1 MLNANRNLIWIVISI
16 VLLGFLPVEAAA
28 ESELRGTGDISA
40 AAAEAP
46 GDPQYCDRSARH
58 PSTGQPI
65 QVPTSW
71 RRLHALSLLGQ
82 CYQVKGDLQ
91 AAARYFRQGLRE
103 DAVLT
108 SQWRI
113 KLLRVLVAQHDAEEA
128 PALIGEIFR
137 EEMPG
142 ARDEVRALL
151 LAALGNTATDSDP
164 ALHASIAA
172 YLDAVQPKRDDY
184 DLAAALL
191 KAATRSTVANPQ
203 AGTGR
208 DHLIKLLW
216 TIPRDRETAASSAQA
231 AAARDFKA
239 KAALSPEHLARRIEN
254 LHRSRL
260 YEFIRDEAR
269 PSVLSAVLSADQPAV
284 LSAVLSAMSPKLA
297 KTVGRRYFNALQR
310 KRAYRQALDELA
322 QPEVRRLF
330 AMDEADALVLEVD
343 FQMKARRYKAA
354 LKTMARLEEVAPRS
368 VVLPGFYLEW
378 ARRARRG
385 GRWKEMRR
393 WCLQIIEDFPR
404 ARSGGEAYWMLLWHH
419 YKRGEDGE
427 AARWASAAL
436 ARGARDADAPR
447 FLYWLSRIQA
457 RQGDDEAAKG
467 NRQILRKYH
476 LLSYYGLLAD
486 GESLDRSAM
495 RVSNGESRP
504 ASGDNDP
511 PELSAVWRE
520 AELSN
525 GLLLMAFGEANLGAA
540 ALRAGMGKPFPQR
553 ALRELADILH
563 YMGQFHLLQRL
574 SVSYFLGSVSDGGD
588 PDDSLMRYVFPLAY
602 PRLVWRASGDQ
613 GMDPFFVTAVMREES
628 RFRADAD
635 SIAGAKGLM
644 QLMPATAKMIAGW
657 NNKRFA
663 QDALMNPET
672 NVAYGVQYLRWLSR
686 KFKGNPVH
694 VAAAYNAGPGAA
706 SVWIKRKRALDDE
719 EFIEEIPFQE
729 TQNYVKKVLR
739 STMIYH
745 RLYGKDAAAGG
756 SSSKTSTSWPTAF
769 TRS

>member
-1 MLNANRNLIWIVISI
+1 MLNAIRNLVWIVLAI
-16 VLLGFLPVEAAA
+16 VPLGILPVAPATDSA
-28 ESELRGTGDISA
+28 LRETGEKSTA
-40 AAAEAP
+40 VAEAP
-46 GDPQYCDRSARH
+46 GDPQKCDRYAGKEL
-58 PSTGQPI
+58 TGKPI

-71 RRLHALSLLGQ
+71 RRLRALSLLGH
-82 CYQVKGDLQ
+82 CYQVKGDLR
-91 AAARYFRQGLRE
+91 AAARYFRQGVRE

-108 SQWRI
+108 SAWRI
-113 KLLRVLVAQHDAEEA
+113 KLLRVLVAQHDAQEA
-128 PALIGEIFR
+128 PDLIGDIFSEEI
-137 EEMPG
+137 PG
-142 ARDEVRALL
+142 ARDEVRTLL
-151 LAALGNTATDSDP
+151 LAALGKSATGSDP
-164 ALHASIAA
+164 ALNASIAA
-172 YLDAVQPKRDDY
+172 YLDTVQPERDDY

-191 KAATRSTVANPQ
+191 NAVTRSTVANLQ
-203 AGTGR
+203 VGTGR
-208 DHLIKLLW
+208 DPLIILLW
-216 TIPRDRETAASSAQA
+216 TIPRNRETAASSAQA
-231 AAARDFKA
+231 VAGADFDA
-239 KAALSPEHLARRIEN
+239 KAAISPEHLARRIDN

-260 YEFIRDEAR
+260 YEFIREEAR
-269 PSVLSAVLSADQPAV
+269 PSVLPA
-284 LSAVLSAMSPKLA
+284 LLSAMSPELA
-297 KTVGRRYFNALQR
+297 KTVGRRYFNALDR
-310 KRAYRQALDELA
+310 DRAYRQALDELA

-330 AMDEADALVLEVD
+330 GMNEADALALEVD
-343 FQMKARRYKAA
+343 FQMKARRYTAA

-368 VVLPGFYLEW
+368 AALPGFFLEW

-385 GRWKEMRR
+385 GRWNDMRR
-393 WCLQIIEDFPR
+393 WCLQIIEGFPM

-436 ARGARDADAPR
+436 AHGARDADAPR

-457 RQGDDEAAKG
+457 RQGNDEAAQG
-467 NRQILRKYH
+467 NRQTLRKYH

-495 RVSNGESRP
+495 RASNGESRP
-504 ASGDNDP
+504 ASGEDAP
-511 PELSAVWRE
+511 PKLSAVWRE
-520 AELSN
+520 TELGH
-525 GLLLMAFGEANLGAA
+525 GLILMAFGEPNLGAA
-540 ALRAGMGKPFPQR
+540 VLRAGMGKPFPEG
-553 ALRELADILH
+553 AMRELADTLR
-563 YMGQFHLLQRL
+563 YMGRFHLLQRL

-602 PRLVWRASGDQ
+602 ARLVWRASGDQ

-657 NNKRFA
+657 NNKRFT
-663 QDALMNPET
+663 QDALLNPET

-694 VAAAYNAGPGAA
+694 VAAGYNAGPGAV
-706 SVWIKRKRALDDE
+706 SIWIKRKRALDDE

-739 STMIYH
+739 STMIYR
-745 RLYGKDAAAGG
+745 RLYEKDAAADG
-756 SSSKTSTSWPTAF
+756 SSTKTSISLPTGF